1 MYTSIEIGLRLRLR
15 LRLEQAKMKKANF
28 LGAHTNI
35 GSKRIRILEY

>member
-1 MYTSIEIGLRLRLR
+1 MLYTSIEIGLRLRLR
-15 LRLEQAKMKKANF
+15 LEKSKMKKANF